1 MTIQALNNVSFD
13 QINTTKNGNPYNKT
27 HIATKIGLLSGMGY
41 AGYTLYGIKKSMKD
55 TATVKS
61 VLRKLVPEIQRLQ
74 ASGIEKATAKK
85 IAKAGLK
92 SGIGTVIAGT
102 VLLGLTIG
110 ACVNKLINIHRARK
124 ADKLAEKNV

>member
-1 MTIQALNNVSFD
+1 MTIQALNNVSFG
-13 QINTTKNGNPYNKT
+13 QIKTTKNGNPYNKT
-27 HIATKIGLLSGMGY
+27 HLATSLGLLSGMGL

-55 TATVKS
+55 PVIVKS
-61 VLRKLVPEIQRLQ
+61 IFRKLVPQIHQLQ

-102 VLLGLTIG
+102 VLLGLTVG

>member
-1 MTIQALNNVSFD
+1 MTIHALNNFSFGKV
-13 QINTTKNGNPYNKT
+13 NTTKNGNPYNKT

-41 AGYTLYGIKKSMKD
+41 AGYALYGIKKSMKD
-55 TATVKS
+55 PATVNS
-61 VLRKLVPEIQRLQ
+61 MLRTLVQQIHQLQ
-74 ASGIEKATAKK
+74 ASGIEKTTAKK
-85 IAKAGLK
+85 VAKTSFK
-92 SGIGTVIAGT
+92 TGIVTVIAGT